1 VSTTGLFKPFCK
13 RGHPRTPDS
22 LSANRTC
29 KACTAHEA
37 RSPHG
42 KQRTAA
48 YGKKRRAKPEEQ
60 TKARIAARRFN
71 LKKYGLTEEAY
82 AIKLAEQGFG
92 CAICG
97 AAQKDLK
104 RALAIDHNHVTGR
117 TRGLLCPTC
126 NSRVVF
132 VAENL
137 SHLFNRAVD
146 YLRKYD
152 VEHFVTKRP
161 EEAL

>member
-1 VSTTGLFKPFCK
+1 M
-13 RGHPRTPDS
+13 
-22 LSANRTC
+22 
-29 KACTAHEA
+29 
-37 RSPHG
+37 
-42 KQRTAA
+42 
-48 YGKKRRAKPEEQ
+48 
-60 TKARIAARRFN
+60 ARRFN

-82 AIKLAEQGFG
+82 AVKLAEQGFG

-104 RALAIDHNHVTGR
+104 RALAIDHNHITGR

-132 VAENL
+132 VVENL
-137 SHLFNRAVD
+137 GHLIGRAGE

-152 VEHFVTKRP
+152 VEHFVTKP
-161 EEAL
+161 V